1 MDETVLSD
9 YLIGKEEIKMELKSF
24 IKKVL
29 MTVLTLAVCIPVIM
43 KVASANASEGATVDV
58 AIQFFDA
65 AGNPVTN
72 VNAGDQVTIKV
83 TLTPKNEE
91 GTQIGRASCRERV

>member
-29 MTVLTLAVCIPVIM
+29 MTVLTLAV
-43 KVASANASEGATVDV
+43 
-58 AIQFFDA
+58 
-65 AGNPVTN
+65 
-72 VNAGDQVTIKV
+72 
-83 TLTPKNEE
+83 
-91 GTQIGRASCRERV
+91 